1 MGGPSTDELVK
12 GLWRENPV
20 LVLLLGMCP
29 TLAVTNSASNGLAMG
44 LATTTVLV
52 SASLLVALIRGFVPA
67 AVRVPTY
74 ILVIAT
80 LVTAVDYLLQAFAAE
95 VHARLGAFVSL
106 IVVNCL
112 ILARVE
118 AFASHQRPA
127 TAFLD
132 GAGMGAGFT
141 CALLVIGSVR
151 EVLGQGSWFGL
162 AVLPGSFEPWT
173 VMLLPAGG
181 FFTLAA
187 WLVVV
192 SSLRARRASSAVRR
206 EGLRE
211 GTAP

>member
-1 MGGPSTDELVK
+1 
-12 GLWRENPV
+12 V
-20 LVLLLGMCP
+20 L
-29 TLAVTNSASNGLAMG
+29 
-44 LATTTVLV
+44 
-52 SASLLVALIRGFVPA
+52 ASLVVALIRGFVPA

-80 LVTAVDYLLQAFAAE
+80 LVTAVDYLLQAFAPE

-112 ILARVE
+112 ILGRVE
-118 AFASHQRPA
+118 AFASHHRPA
-127 TAFLD
+127 AAFLD

-141 CALLVIGSVR
+141 YALLVIGSVR
-151 EVLGQGSWFGL
+151 EMLGQGSWFGL

-192 SSLRARRASSAVRR
+192 SSLRARRASSAVHR